1 MTDQPTICTIVSK
14 NYLAYARCLT
24 DSFLEY
30 HPEGRVFTL
39 LVDEMDGAFDPER
52 ERFITIMAKDLGIP
66 QFEQMAF
73 RYFVHELNTAVKP
86 FLLEY
91 LFNNYGCRKLCYF
104 DPDIQFYQRIDDI
117 YRLLNSYGFL
127 LLPHLTDFL
136 EDEFLPN
143 EVSILTGGIY
153 NLGFIGLAQ
162 HEKLMPFL
170 HWWQRKMKKYCTGE
184 VEKGLFLDQRWIDL
198 VPGLFESVYIHRDPG
213 YNVAY
218 WNLNHRHIEAT
229 GTGYTV
235 NGVPLKFYH
244 FSGFDFDNVEI
255 IARYQN
261 RYTLSRLEHLAPL
274 YHAYR
279 DKLIA
284 HDHVRLR
291 QLPYAYS
298 NFDNGVFIPGLARYL
313 WRTVED
319 KEGYRWPNPFATDQ
333 PDSFINWLNEP
344 VDNAGTGQPLVTQL
358 AMELYR
364 RQPDLQVAFSDVLGR
379 HRQVFSRWFVRQARE
394 ENHIDDFFIE
404 PMRASLA
411 RAVKPGRQDDE
422 AIPPALLAPERQ
434 LPRSARTYLAIRD
447 FLNNAGVGQRVRA
460 IVGPERVLGVRQ
472 LFFRG
477 RGQQEQPSPSL
488 NSSPPV
494 LPVSTG
500 RPAKTTPHYLSPGLN
515 VIGYLKD
522 ETGVGEVARSI
533 LKALH
538 KTGFAVAQT
547 SIDGYIAR
555 REDHSVMDLPDGNPH
570 SFNLLNINAE
580 QVPYVYKKLGGDF
593 FAGKYNIGFWFWELS
608 KFPEAWRNSFEYFN
622 EVWAGSSFVQG
633 SVAAISPVPVVNV
646 RVPITERQTGTLT
659 RSDLGLPLDK
669 FIFLFVFD
677 GLSYIERKNPFDLL
691 SAYQMAFEPHY
702 SDTVLVIKTTNL
714 DQNPALADLMQQ
726 KLNQVSG
733 ILIDRYMDRTELSDL
748 FAACDSY
755 VSLHRS
761 EGFGMTLAE
770 TMLMGKPVIAT
781 AYSANMDFMT
791 PANSYLVGYRLVE
804 LEQDYGPYQKGNV
817 WAQPDVDQ
825 AAGLMRQA
833 FQNPDEAHQKGLQA
847 RADILRDYSPEAVAK
862 GIIKRLEVI
871 QKFHSQ
877 I

>member
-14 NYLAYARCLT
+14 NYWAYARCLT

-39 LVDEMDGAFDPER
+39 LVDELDDAFDPAQ
-52 ERFITIMAKDLGIP
+52 ERFITILAKDLGIP
-66 QFEQMAF
+66 HFEQMAF
-73 RYFVHELNTAVKP
+73 RYFVYELNTAVKP
-86 FLLEY
+86 FFLQY
-91 LFNNYGCRKLCYF
+91 LFNNYNCQKLCYF
-104 DPDIQFYQRIDDI
+104 DPDIQFFQRIDDI
-117 YRLLNSYGFL
+117 FELLDSYGIV
-127 LLPHLTDFL
+127 LLPHLTGFL
-136 EDEFLPN
+136 EDGRLPN
-143 EVSILTGGIY
+143 EVSILRSGAY
-153 NLGFIGLAQ
+153 NLGFIGLSRYSELEA
-162 HEKLMPFL
+162 ML
-170 HWWQRKMKKYCTGE
+170 HWWQRKLWKDCVGE
-184 VEKGLFLDQRWIDL
+184 QDQGLYLDQRWVDL
-198 VPGLFESVYIHRDPG
+198 VPGLFSGVYIHRDPG

-218 WNLNHRHIEAT
+218 WNLNHRQIEST
-229 GTGYTV
+229 GAGYTV
-235 NGVPLKFYH
+235 NGVPLRFYH
-244 FSGFDFDNVEI
+244 FSGFDFDNIETV
-255 IARYQN
+255 ARYQN
-261 RYTLSRLEHLAPL
+261 RYTLSALEHLAPL

-279 DKLIA
+279 DNLMA

-298 NFDNGVFIPGLARYL
+298 YFDNGVFIPGLARYL

-319 KEGYRWPNPFATDQ
+319 KEGHRWPDPFATDR
-333 PDSFINWLNEP
+333 PDTFISWLNEP
-344 VDNAGTGQPLVTQL
+344 VDSAGTGQPLVTQL

-364 RQPDLQVAFSDVLGR
+364 RRPDLQAAFPDVMGQ

-404 PMRASLA
+404 PIRASLA
-411 RAVKPGRQDDE
+411 GVVKSGRHDE
-422 AIPPALLAPERQ
+422 AAIPPALLAPEQQ

-447 FLNNAGVGQRVRA
+447 FLNNTGVGQRVRA

-472 LFFRG
+472 LFFRA
-477 RGQQEQPSPSL
+477 RGQEEPQSPGFNASPS
-488 NSSPPV
+488 V
-494 LPVSTG
+494 
-500 RPAKTTPHYLSPGLN
+500 PAGPTAVATLQGLSPGLN
-515 VIGYLKD
+515 VAGYLRD
-522 ETGVGEVARSI
+522 ETGVGEVARAI

-538 KTGFAVAQT
+538 QTGFAVAQT

-555 REDHSVMDLPDGNPH
+555 REDHSVMALPSGNPH
-570 SFNLLNINAE
+570 SFNLLNVNAE
-580 QVPYVYKKLGGDF
+580 QVPYVYKKLGKDF

-608 KFPEAWRNSFEYFN
+608 KFPDPWRNSFGYFN
-622 EVWAGSSFVQG
+622 EIWAGSSFVQG
-633 SVAAISPVPVVNV
+633 AVAAVSPIPVVNV
-646 RVPITERQTGTLT
+646 RVPITERQTGNLT
-659 RSDLGLPLDK
+659 RSDLGLPPDK

-691 SAYQMAFEPHY
+691 KAYQMAFEPHY

-726 KLNQVSG
+726 KLKQVSG
-733 ILIDRYMDRTELSDL
+733 ILIDRYMNRAELSDL

-770 TMLMGKPVIAT
+770 TMLLGKPVIAT

-825 AAGLMRQA
+825 AAGLMRQV
-833 FQNPDEAHQKGLQA
+833 FQNPDQAHQKGVQA
-847 RADILRDYSPEAVAK
+847 RADIQRDYSPEAVAK
-862 GIIKRLEVI
+862 GITKRLEVI
-871 QKFHSQ
+871 QKFNSQ